1 MIYLQLF
8 QVFVLVGLL
17 GFGGGYGATALMQ
30 ELIVTQRGWLTM
42 KEFADVVTL
51 SGMTPGP
58 LGINIA
64 SIVGVQLGGILG
76 TVVATFSYVLPSIV
90 IVLLLSKLYL
100 RYRQLNGVQRVLL
113 GLQPAVCALILS
125 TAVQLTG
132 YALWGD
138 SVPSL
143 PLSELLSP
151 THTNWIAAGLCL
163 AILILLQKKK
173 ISPLLAIFVSGA
185 VGAGLYALLDIPVMS

>member
-8 QVFVLVGLL
+8 QVFALVGLL

-30 ELIVTQRGWLTM
+30 ELIVTQRGWMTM
-42 KEFADVVTL
+42 KEFADVITL

-64 SIVGVQLGGILG
+64 SFVGVQLGGGPG
-76 TVVATFSYVLPSIV
+76 TIVATFSYVFPSVV
-90 IVLLLSKLYL
+90 IVLLLSRLYL
-100 RYRQLNGVQRVLL
+100 KYRRLDGVQCVLL

-138 SVPSL
+138 SFSSWSQF
-143 PLSELLSP
+143 LSWGSP
-151 THTNWIAAGLCL
+151 NWIAAGLCTV
-163 AILILLQKKK
+163 ILILLQKKK
-173 ISPLLAIFVSGA
+173 LSPILAIFVSGG
-185 VGAGLYALLDIPVMS
+185 VGAALYALAGIPAP